1 MVVFGLFVFVVIVV
15 VEGGGKVVDKKIN
28 QIFYR
33 ELIFYNF
40 L

>member
-1 MVVFGLFVFVVIVV
+1 MVVFGLFVVVVIVV
-15 VEGGGKVVDKKIN
+15 VEGGGKVVDKIN